1 MEMDVKSMEKG
12 NGVKQT
18 ETIMA
23 QNGKKFGALLNDGQ
37 KGGGAEEELLWSVL
51 NVDAVRKNTFFCH
64 FHAKG
69 YYLKLSNNGVMTHS
83 ILNFLLLPQLSLSFI
98 KKVI

>member
-1 MEMDVKSMEKG
+1 MHHVILGGNHGMEMDVKIMEKG

-23 QNGKKFGALLNDGQ
+23 QIGKKFGALLNDGR

-51 NVDAVRKNTFFCH
+51 NVDAVSKNTFSCL
-64 FHAKG
+64 FHTNG
-69 YYLKLSNNGVMTHS
+69 YYLKLSS
-83 ILNFLLLPQLSLSFI
+83 
-98 KKVI
+98 